1 METFTIFEILTFFG
15 VRLNILCTFRVNDIK
30 INTAITEFS
39 FLDFFFSE
47 LQSKTL
53 CLWVKYTTCN
63 MFKIV
68 IGLIDGEWLQMDKRI
83 DWQPIVNIYCLQ
95 CLFSDTTTFHL
106 LLFRLWS
113 SHENSIKIPFVC
125 YTSTHLSDTVI
136 KMNKWF
142 YYAESQNVLN
152 RFFRF
157 YLCDGISFLLAKMK
171 INSFLSTRNVLLLV
185 YNFFFSLSF
194 EWMLCFYLFT
204 SSWHSSC
211 GTHR

>member
-1 METFTIFEILTFFG
+1 
-15 VRLNILCTFRVNDIK
+15 
-30 INTAITEFS
+30 
-39 FLDFFFSE
+39 
-47 LQSKTL
+47 
-53 CLWVKYTTCN
+53 

-68 IGLIDGEWLQMDKRI
+68 IGLIDGEWLQTDKRI
-83 DWQPIVNIYCLQ
+83 DWQPIVNIYCLEY
-95 CLFSDTTTFHL
+95 LFSDTTTFHL

-136 KMNKWF
+136 KMNKRF

-171 INSFLSTRNVLLLV
+171 INSFLSTRNVLLLA
-185 YNFFFSLSF
+185 YNFFLLFFWMNVVLLFVHIIMTFIMRYASLNRF
-194 EWMLCFYLFT
+194 IYHKCNDN
-204 SSWHSSC
+204 
-211 GTHR
+211 RIPR